1 MAGDF
6 HLQTEGLG
14 GYKSVKEAIEAAWRY
29 FESNAARVAPGMH
42 ISTKDYLLFFNDLQG
57 KGPTDEASL
66 AEFVGLCSAAANR
79 PVAPALAIPGV
90 LRMSGTMDELRDLE
104 DVMRVARNA
113 GARRIL
119 LPMSAIRDL
128 QGIARSSSVPSAP
141 TSTRTAT
148 RRPRPRRRLNCRSFA
163 HPIMRFAVRDDA

>member
-14 GYKSVKEAIEAAWRY
+14 GYKAVKEAIKAAWQY
-29 FESNAARVAPGMH
+29 FENNAARVAPGMH
-42 ISTKDYLLFFNDLQG
+42 INKKDYLLFFNDLQG
-57 KGPTDEASL
+57 KGASDEVSL

-79 PVAPALAIPGV
+79 PVSAALVIPGV
-90 LRMSGTMDELRDLE
+90 LRMSGTMGELRDLE
-104 DVMRVARNA
+104 DIMRVARNA

-128 QGIARSSSVPSAP
+128 QGIAPELISAISP
-141 TSTRTAT
+141 DFY
-148 RRPRPRRRLNCRSFA
+148 PDGD
-163 HPIMRFAVRDDA
+163 AVAAAKKALEL